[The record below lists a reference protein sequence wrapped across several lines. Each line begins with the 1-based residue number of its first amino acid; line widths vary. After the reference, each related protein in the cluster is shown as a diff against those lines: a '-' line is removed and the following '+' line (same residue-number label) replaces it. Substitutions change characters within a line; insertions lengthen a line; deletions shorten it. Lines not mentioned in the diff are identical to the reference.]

1 MSWITWLD
9 NRIQSV
15 CRGMLRVCSVKL
27 TASVMFTNFDHI
39 VVEFSGPPIW
49 ASDSFYDPANPS
61 AITVPPELGGR
72 YFLHATLKWTLA
84 SHADFTEVQSNLG
97 HFYALFEHKKNGN
110 SIELLSTFNATAP
123 VPRAALTTQ
132 VIVWEG
138 DLDSG
143 DSLEL
148 HAFEYASRVDTET
161 SYSPI
166 LLDAY
171 VCVRRL
177 GEAG

>member
-15 CRGMLRVCSVKL
+15 CRGMLRGCSVKL
-27 TASVMFTNFDHI
+27 TGSVLFTNVDHM
-39 VVEFSGPPIW
+39 VVEFSNPPIW

-61 AITVPPELGGR
+61 AITVPPTLGGR
-72 YFLHATLKWTLA
+72 YFLHATLTWTRT

-97 HFYALFEHKKNGN
+97 HFYALFKHQENGN
-110 SIELLSTFNATAP
+110 SKELLDTFNTTAP
-123 VPRAALTTQ
+123 VPRANLTTQ

-138 DLDSG
+138 DLNSG

-148 HAFEYASRVDTET
+148 HAFEYVSGVDSET
-161 SYSPI
+161 SYSSI

-177 GEAG
+177 GESD